1 VTDRPITERT
11 VFLQRSIDDLD
22 AEHAAGDLS
31 DEDHADLKARYT
43 AALGRES
50 VPTPGT
56 EPHPRHGRKGRGVA
70 VVVAVLVV
78 AGLAGGLVAQM
89 SGERVAGT
97 PSSGSIDEGSNDKL
111 ARAQQLVQQGRV
123 LDAVKQYDAVLRA
136 DPKNPVA
143 LAQRG
148 WVIRNAGLV
157 DDGLTYIDRAIA
169 ADPNYPE
176 AHFFRAMI
184 LWRDKGD
191 PAAGVAEFRI
201 FLASTSSSEDAAQV
215 QPLLDQALAE
225 AEGRPSAST
234 TTVP

>member
-1 VTDRPITERT
+1 MTDRTE
-11 VFLQRSIDDLD
+11 FLQRSIADLE

-31 DEDHADLKARYT
+31 DEDYAELKARYT
-43 AALGRES
+43 AALGRET
-50 VPTPGT
+50 VPAAGT
-56 EPHPRHGRKGRGVA
+56 ESHPRRTA
-70 VVVAVLVV
+70 LVVVAVLVLASL
-78 AGLAGGLVAQM
+78 AGLLVAQM

-123 LDAVKQYDAVLRA
+123 LDAVKQYDAVLKE

-191 PAAGVAEFRI
+191 PAAGVAEFRL

-225 AEGRPSAST
+225 AEGRAPAQT

>member
-1 VTDRPITERT
+1 VTDRTD
-11 VFLQRSIDDLD
+11 FLQRSIADLD
-22 AEHAAGDLS
+22 AEHEAGDLS
-31 DEDHADLKARYT
+31 DDDYAELKSRYT
-43 AALGRES
+43 AALGRDS
-50 VPTPGT
+50 AWTPHAVS
-56 EPHPRHGRKGRGVA
+56 HPRRTA
-70 VVVAVLVV
+70 LAVVAVLVLASL
-78 AGLAGGLVAQM
+78 AGLLVARS

-97 PSSGSIDEGSNDKL
+97 ASSGSIDEGSSDQL

-123 LDAVKQYDAVLRA
+123 LDAVKQYDAVLRE

-191 PAAGVAEFRI
+191 PAGGVAEFRL

-225 AEGRPSAST
+225 AEGRAPAST
-234 TTVP
+234 TTFP